1 MHGRIP
7 FLPDT
12 LATVVLQPCEGAFDN
27 LALSS
32 EP

>member
-1 MHGRIP
+1 MHVRVA

-12 LATVVLQPCEGAFDN
+12 LATVVLQLGEGAFDN
-27 LALSS
+27 PALSS

>member
-1 MHGRIP
+1 MHGRVP

-27 LALSS
+27 PALSS